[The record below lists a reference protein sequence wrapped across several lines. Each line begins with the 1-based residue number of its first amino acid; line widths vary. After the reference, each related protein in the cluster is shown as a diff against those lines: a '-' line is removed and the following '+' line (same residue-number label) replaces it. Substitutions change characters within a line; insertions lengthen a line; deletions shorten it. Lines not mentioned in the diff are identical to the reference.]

1 MILDDWPTWFSRFE
15 WLYFLRD
22 TWSIRH
28 KSHQW
33 SACTGRRDNNRG
45 CGCTGRFGRPIFCV
59 NLKRDDDLD
68 TKYHLRRRSFSKQK
82 YNTVHESSSNTM
94 LDCDVTTHRTES
106 WPPGPAL
113 TCWRPR
119 IHTPRSP
126 TPIYWASGVWEKWCG
141 VYFPGKFPPWFSL
154 MSALPVHGTSSRR
167 GPGGTP
173 WRNTSGLSSYPLLEI
188 DVCSP

>member
-1 MILDDWPTWFSRFE
+1 MIDLLGSPG
-15 WLYFLRD
+15 L
-22 TWSIRH
+22 
-28 KSHQW
+28 
-33 SACTGRRDNNRG
+33 N
-45 CGCTGRFGRPIFCV
+45 GCTFSVTRGLYVTRATNDRLVLVVGITTEVVVVLVGSGGRCSAWIYKEIMIWIQNITYDEELFQ
-59 NLKRDDDLD
+59 NK
-68 TKYHLRRRSFSKQK
+68 KN
-82 YNTVHESSSNTM
+82 NTVHESSSNTM